1 MLLSERRTTE
11 EWIEYFPDNLTP
23 EQAEKS
29 NRKWSKI
36 YDLVSSVTTAIVII
50 FILFTFVCRPS
61 SVAGTSMIPTLN
73 NGDWLI
79 TMPKSEY
86 ESGDIVVIT
95 QPNIFNEPLIKRI
108 IATEGQKVDINFVS
122 GQVFVDDVEIDEPY
136 IYELTHKRGDQTFP
150 LIVPEGCVFVM
161 GDNRNGSTDSRWSDI
176 GFIDTR
182 YVLGKATFRILP
194 FGDFGI
200 YDY

>member
-1 MLLSERRTTE
+1 M
-11 EWIEYFPDNLTP
+11 
-23 EQAEKS
+23 
-29 NRKWSKI
+29 
-36 YDLVSSVTTAIVII
+36 
-50 FILFTFVCRPS
+50 FV
-61 SVAGTSMIPTLN
+61 
-73 NGDWLI
+73 D
-79 TMPKSEY
+79 E
-86 ESGDIVVIT
+86 VVI
-95 QPNIFNEPLIKRI
+95 
-108 IATEGQKVDINFVS
+108 V
-122 GQVFVDDVEIDEPY
+122 EPY

-176 GFIDTR
+176 GFIETR